1 MAELRV
7 KGTGTLK
14 LFENDNTSSVTIAS
28 PASLG
33 ADRTITLPDAS
44 VTLASGTMNDATNLS
59 GTVPIA
65 SGGTGLTTV
74 PYFLV
79 EKTTNQTTVAD
90 NTYTQVT
97 FESEIV
103 DNGNNFASNTF
114 TAPVTGY
121 YYICANIAIVGT
133 GSHVVSLF
141 YKNDGGLDDYRSI
154 IKTTDDT
161 INQAQQNISALVS
174 LSASDTVKVY
184 AKMNTDGGTCTF
196 GDGLFSGFQI
206 IG

>member
-7 KGTGTLK
+7 KGTGTIK
-14 LFENDNTSSVTIAS
+14 LFENDNTSNVTIAS

-79 EKTTNQTTVAD
+79 EKTSNQTTVAD

-121 YYICANIAIVGT
+121 YYICANITITGT

-184 AKMNTDGGTCTF
+184 AKMNTSGGTCTF